1 MSILRNGRFSDVL
14 PEGLVRDT
22 VNGKVAGVCAGLGG
36 YFTIKTK
43 WIRLFMILAC
53 VFASPIPVLIV
64 YVVLA
69 VLMPPAPSGFAYGT
83 ATLDEKGRRV
93 PDASYMRD
101 HFAHLDR
108 RLANMEAWV
117 TSEDYRLRQQFK
129 NL

>member
-1 MSILRNGRFSDVL
+1 MSVNRHRFSDVL

-22 VNGKVAGVCAGLGG
+22 VNGKIAGVCAGLGG
-36 YFTIKTK
+36 YFTIKVK

-53 VFASPIPVLIV
+53 VFASPFPVAIV
-64 YVVLA
+64 YIVLA
-69 VLMPPAPSGFAYGT
+69 FLMPPAPSGFAYAST
-83 ATLDEKGRRV
+83 IDETGKRV
-93 PDASYMRD
+93 PDNSYMRQ
-101 HFAHLDR
+101 HFAQLDR

>member
-1 MSILRNGRFSDVL
+1 MSIGRNRFSDVL

-53 VFASPIPVLIV
+53 IFASPIPVAIV
-64 YVVLA
+64 YIVLA
-69 VLMPPAPSGFAYGT
+69 FLMPPAPQGFAY
-83 ATLDEKGRRV
+83 AASTLDETGRRV
-93 PDASYMRD
+93 PDNSYMRE

>member
-1 MSILRNGRFSDVL
+1 MSVNRNRFSDVL

-22 VNGKVAGVCAGLGG
+22 VNGKIAGVCAGLGG

-53 VFASPIPVLIV
+53 VFASPFPVAFV
-64 YVVLA
+64 YIVLA
-69 VLMPPAPSGFAYGT
+69 LLMPPAPEGFAYAQT
-83 ATLDEKGRRV
+83 VDEKGRRV
-93 PDASYMRD
+93 PDNSYMHQ
-101 HFAHLDR
+101 HFNALDR

>member
-1 MSILRNGRFSDVL
+1 MSTFRNNRFSDML

-36 YFTIKTK
+36 YFSIKTK
-43 WIRLFMILAC
+43 WVRLFLILSS
-53 VFASPIPVLIV
+53 VFGFFVPVLIV
-64 YVVLA
+64 YIVLA

-83 ATLDEKGRRV
+83 TTLDEKGRRV